1 MRIKT
6 SRISLVLMVLFIA
19 RGATT
24 LEAQS
29 LKPVKITPEWNAK
42 IAKLMPARPRVKPAA
57 TRRVLLF
64 SLTTGFKHWTIPHI
78 DRVIEL
84 LAEKTGAFEVTRS
97 TDVAVF
103 EREALKRFDAVIL
116 NNNCSKGPGRNLFI
130 DVLGDDRSRA
140 ARLEKNIRDFVAG
153 GKGLTAIHG
162 AIVCFN
168 NSPEFSDML
177 GGSFDFHPAQQKVTL
192 DLVEPDHPLLKAFGG
207 KPLVHVDEPYVFKNA
222 YAKKNFRPLLVM
234 DTSNIYPQ
242 VKTIVADGGKTPVFF
257 TLTNTGG
264 GGTIGNIYADF
275 SATRGT
281 FGSDKAFVV
290 TFRSPRLAAETLPG
304 QFVIHGC
311 PGTSEP
317 LPRRPYGQMS
327 VLSAPVESWPQ
338 VPTRGARAR
347 TR

>member
-64 SLTTGFKHWTIPHI
+64 SLTTGFKHWAIPHI

-103 EREALKRFDAVIL
+103 EREALTRFDAVIL

-140 ARLEKNIRDFVAG
+140 ARLEKNIRDFVAE

-177 GGSFDFHPAQQKVTL
+177 GGSFDFHPCCFSQ
-192 DLVEPDHPLLKAFGG
+192 HSGLLERTSVNPGEISGRASW
-207 KPLVHVDEPYVFKNA
+207 
-222 YAKKNFRPLLVM
+222 
-234 DTSNIYPQ
+234 DTSCISTN
-242 VKTIVADGGKTPVFF
+242 VLSVWFRFF
-257 TLTNTGG
+257 VPFCRSTRVTG
-264 GGTIGNIYADF
+264 
-275 SATRGT
+275 
-281 FGSDKAFVV
+281 
-290 TFRSPRLAAETLPG
+290 RLAG
-304 QFVIHGC
+304 
-311 PGTSEP
+311 
-317 LPRRPYGQMS
+317 
-327 VLSAPVESWPQ
+327 SA
-338 VPTRGARAR
+338 
-347 TR
+347 

>member
-1 MRIKT
+1 MSIKT
-6 SRISLVLMVLFIA
+6 SRSSLVLMVLFIA

-177 GGSFDFHPAQQKVTL
+177 GASFDFHPAQQKVTL

-207 KPLVHVDEPYVFKNA
+207 KPFVHIDEPYVFKNA
-222 YAKKNFRPLLVM
+222 YAKKNFRPLLAM
-234 DTSNIYPQ
+234 DTSQLDCGNRQEQ
-242 VKTIVADGGKTPVFF
+242 VASDVRYCAWIRKHGRGRVFYCSPSHNAQS
-257 TLTNTGG
+257 LE
-264 GGTIGNIYADF
+264 D
-275 SATRGT
+275 
-281 FGSDKAFVV
+281 
-290 TFRSPRLAAETLPG
+290 PRLL
-304 QFVIHGC
+304 QFLLDGIQYALGDLIC
-311 PGTSEP
+311 DD
-317 LPRRPYGQMS
+317 S
-327 VLSAPVESWPQ
+327 VK
-338 VPTRGARAR
+338 R
-347 TR
+347 